1 MGPEFRMEGKE
12 AVNQMSL
19 PLFFLFLPF
28 FFFCFSFFV
37 LKWVTMVEVS
47 QMWVNGA
54 LVRSDFRCVFSLAV
68 GPTFC

>member
-1 MGPEFRMEGKE
+1 MGPEFGMEGKE
-12 AVNQMSL
+12 AVNQVSL
-19 PLFFLFLPF
+19 LFFLPF

-37 LKWVTMVEVS
+37 LKWVITVEVS

-54 LVRSDFRCVFSLAV
+54 LVRSDFRCVFFLAV